1 MIKTIASQRKF
12 FSTNGTKSITFR
24 IEQLR
29 KLKRVLKEN
38 EHLLDEAIYS
48 DFKKSSF
55 ENFTTELSLVYHDI
69 DEAIKKLPR
78 WSKKKRVKTNLI
90 NFSARSYILPE
101 PLGNILIIGAWNFPY
116 LTSLSPVIA
125 AMASGNTIILKPSEL
140 SSHSS
145 KAMYKIIA
153 ENFDQNYIAV
163 VEGGIIET
171 TLLLEQKF
179 DKIFFT
185 GSVEVG
191 KIIYKAASK
200 HLTPITLEL
209 GGKSPAFVTDKC
221 DLKMSVKRLIWAK
234 FLNAGQACTA
244 PDYVLVHQSVKKK
257 FLELA
262 KKEIEGSEY
271 SIEHG
276 NYVQI
281 INENH
286 TQRLINLLNGKNI
299 YHGGQYNRLERFIEP
314 TIVEDITFEDDLM
327 KEEIFGPILPV
338 IEYDKLEDIIKKVK
352 ARPKPLACYV
362 YTNNAGI
369 KNKILKEIS
378 FGGGAINDSNMHVT
392 NTNIPFGGVGESGIG
407 SYHGEFGFRS
417 FTHYKGIVD
426 KPTWFELNIKYS
438 PYSLKK
444 LKWIKRIIGQK

>member
-1 MIKTIASQRKF
+1 M
-12 FSTNGTKSITFR
+12 
-24 IEQLR
+24 
-29 KLKRVLKEN
+29 
-38 EHLLDEAIYS
+38 
-48 DFKKSSF
+48 
-55 ENFTTELSLVYHDI
+55 
-69 DEAIKKLPR
+69 
-78 WSKKKRVKTNLI
+78 
-90 NFSARSYILPE
+90 
-101 PLGNILIIGAWNFPY
+101 
-116 LTSLSPVIA
+116 
-125 AMASGNTIILKPSEL
+125 
-140 SSHSS
+140 
-145 KAMYKIIA
+145 
-153 ENFDQNYIAV
+153 
-163 VEGGIIET
+163 
-171 TLLLEQKF
+171 
-179 DKIFFT
+179 
-185 GSVEVG
+185 G

-262 KKEIEGSEY
+262 KKEIERSEY

-327 KEEIFGPILPV
+327 KEELFGPILPV

-407 SYHGEFGFRS
+407 SYHGEFGFRA